1 MTGVAAPAAAAGAKG
16 GRGLHLTRSGEASPN
31 SSARND
37 TSTPAQGLESST
49 SYQRSGL
56 GGSITQDVN
65 VTLQEG
71 TSAGEESGETPAS
84 SKRRPSHHESAVSRF
99 SHAAHD
105 AGASLSHKVHGVH
118 EAAHDAREILSHK
131 VHEVQEHRR
140 SSHPVEFEVR
150 APWPSGRA
158 DLGSLGPGLGNGA
171 GALCDAYAHPLGL
184 HACSAGLAG
193 ADRDHV
199 DRACRKFQG
208 GGKEYQVA
216 AQVRPAPN

>member
-31 SSARND
+31 SSARSD
-37 TSTPAQGLESST
+37 TSTPAPGLESST
-49 SYQRSGL
+49 SYQHSVL
-56 GGSITQDVN
+56 GGSITQDVK

-84 SKRRPSHHESAVSRF
+84 SKRRSSHHESAVSRF
-99 SHAAHD
+99 SYAAHD
-105 AGASLSHKVHGVH
+105 VGASLSHKVHEVH

-140 SSHPVEFEVR
+140 SSNPVEFEAR

-158 DLGSLGPGLGNGA
+158 GSWIFRSGASEWCWGPLRC
-171 GALCDAYAHPLGL
+171 L
-184 HACSAGLAG
+184 
-193 ADRDHV
+193 RT
-199 DRACRKFQG
+199 
-208 GGKEYQVA
+208 
-216 AQVRPAPN
+216 PARLTRLLNWPGRS